1 MRIDLSPAS
10 MLLGLAPSVITGAN
24 AETVMVAD
32 WVAEPPV
39 PVQVSSYTVVLE
51 SASVD
56 QVPTVATG
64 PCQPPEA
71 VQTVAFDDFQLKRV
85 MPPLPTVAGQA
96 VNVTSATPL
105 LIAANVAAGFELPAA
120 LGSELVVW
128 AEDDAC

>member
-71 VQTVAFDDFQLKRV
+71 VQAVAFDDFQLKRV
-85 MPPLPTVAGQA
+85 MPPLPTVAGEA

-105 LIAANVAAGFELPAA
+105 LVAANVAAGFELPAA